1 MTGDSF
7 RLVEPARLRECAKG
21 ILEWKGVPEADAIIA
36 AETLVDADLRG
47 VHSHGVLRI
56 EMYLG
61 QIDNGE
67 MNARAN
73 IRVAKDLGPRVLMD
87 GDRAMGQVS
96 GYRAMELAI
105 ERAREHGIASVSLRN
120 GRHIG
125 AAAFYSMM
133 ASAQGMIG
141 ITVTNAGINMVP
153 VGGTSK
159 LVGNNP
165 LGIAAPT
172 NREFPM
178 VLDVATSVAAGG
190 KLDVAISKGQKIP
203 FGWALDPDGSPT
215 DDPLL
220 AREGSLLPVG
230 GHKGYGLAVMFDVLA
245 GVLSGG
251 RFGAMLGMSG
261 SSQLFVAIEI
271 EGLMPLSEFKSRM
284 DELIDQLHTD
294 KPAEAGGRIYVP
306 GEIEWELSR
315 DRRENGIPLPI
326 SVVDMLEGFASDGG
340 VDSRP
345 SRW

>member
-1 MTGDSF
+1 MAGDSF
-7 RLVEPARLRECAKG
+7 RLVEPTQLRECVEG
-21 ILEWKGVPEADAIIA
+21 ILEWRGLPAADATIA
-36 AETLVDADLRG
+36 AETLVEADLRG

-67 MNARAN
+67 IIAKPN
-73 IRVAKDLGPRVLMD
+73 IRIVSDLGPRVLMD

-105 ERAREHGIASVSLRN
+105 QRADEHGIASVSLRN

-125 AAAFYSMM
+125 AAAFHSMM
-133 ASAQGMIG
+133 AAEQGMIG

-165 LGIAAPT
+165 LAIAAPT

-203 FGWALDPDGSPT
+203 FGWALDPDGAPT

-220 AREGSLLPVG
+220 ARDGSLLPVG
-230 GHKGYGLAVMFDVLA
+230 GHKGYGLAVMLDVLA

-251 RFGAMLGMSG
+251 RFGGRLGMEG
-261 SSQLFVAIEI
+261 SSQMFLAIEI

-284 DELIDQLHTD
+284 DELIEQLHSD
-294 KPAEAGGRIYVP
+294 RPAEAGGRIYVP
-306 GEIEWELSR
+306 GEIEWELAR
-315 DRRENGIPLPI
+315 DRIENGIPLPD
-326 SVVDMLEGFASDGG
+326 SVLDMIEGYASAGG

-345 SRW
+345 STW